1 MAKRVLLAGLYHESH
16 TFLDGVTPLEAF
28 ALRRGDELLAERGG
42 ASPLS
47 GVLGV
52 AEACGWQVVPAVDL
66 RAGPGPTAAD
76 EVLETCWREL
86 EACVRGAGVLDG
98 VFLVLHGA
106 MVTESHADVEGELLA
121 RLRGLPS
128 IKEAPAGGILD
139 LHANVSERLA
149 ALGDCFLAYRENPHA
164 DAKQA
169 AADAARLLDRLMT
182 SDERP
187 KIVRAQPAVLWPPT
201 GTATAEDP
209 MRALEAQARALEA
222 ASPELLA
229 VNVFAGF
236 SYADVPHAGPAFTAV
251 TLGDAQDARRKLQGL
266 CDEAT
271 RRRAEGIPQEASVAE
286 MLAALEKFPRP
297 GAPGF
302 RGPAVVAEPSDNI
315 GGGAPGD
322 GTGLLRAFVEHRVA
336 DTAVALCDPL
346 AVDKLAA
353 LSAGARVELALGGRG
368 SRFDAG
374 PLKLSVELRSL
385 SDGRFELE
393 DPQSHLAS
401 MSGGRFEMGPCAVVR
416 HAGVTIL
423 LTSRPTPPF
432 DLGQWRS
439 QGIAPKGLFALGVKA
454 AVAHRR
460 AYDAVAS
467 AHFRVATPGPCPG
480 NLSAL
485 PYRRVRRPIFPLDP
499 NLP

>member
-47 GVLGV
+47 GALEV
-52 AEACGWQVVPAVDL
+52 AGACGWQVVPAADL
-66 RAGPGPTAAD
+66 RAGPGATAAD

-86 EACVRGAGVLDG
+86 EACVRNAGALSG

-106 MVTESHADVEGELLA
+106 MVTESHVDVEGELLA
-121 RLRGLPS
+121 RLRGLPAL
-128 IKEAPAGGILD
+128 KDTPVGGILD

-149 ALGDCFLAYRENPHA
+149 ALGDCFLAYRENPHT

-182 SDERP
+182 SGERP
-187 KIVRAQPAVLWPPT
+187 ETVRAQPALLWPPA

-209 MRALEAQARALEA
+209 LRALEAQARALEA
-222 ASPELLA
+222 ASPGLLA

-251 TLGDAQDARRKLQGL
+251 TLGDAKDARRKLRTL
-266 CDEAT
+266 CDEAV
-271 RRRAEGIPQEASVAE
+271 RRRAEGVPAE
-286 MLAALEKFPRP
+286 SSCAEVMAALARLPRP

-302 RGPAVVAEPSDNI
+302 RGPAVIAEPSDNI

-336 DTAVALCDPL
+336 DAAVALCDPR
-346 AVDKLAA
+346 AVEKLAA
-353 LSAGARVELALGGRG
+353 LSEGTRAELALGGRG

-385 SDGRFELE
+385 GGGRFELE
-393 DPQSHLAS
+393 DPHSHLAS

-416 HAGVTIL
+416 HEGVTIL

-439 QGIAPKGLFALGVKA
+439 LGLAPEKFFALGVKA

-460 AYDAVAS
+460 AYDPIAG

-480 NLSAL
+480 NLAAL
-485 PYRRVRRPIFPLDP
+485 PYRRLRRGVYPVTKGS
-499 NLP
+499 